1 MTVRMGLIR
10 KKADWTLEDFD
21 AYWHASHGALARRAP
36 QLREY
41 WQNLVLDRLQR
52 GIEFDRGPWE
62 LDGISQLR
70 FDDVSQS
77 AQAFDGS
84 ALAAELLQDEQY
96 FLDGLHIVTAEPT
109 VVIAIPA
116 QQERSALLKRMSIIT
131 RLPSVSEEDF
141 RREWTIHGELVRRMA
156 GVSAYR
162 QNVIV
167 GRERVKGLPCSYD
180 ELPMDGIV
188 ELWFKD
194 AATLEAA
201 FNSQAGRKTM
211 AHAKTFLSQ
220 ITAFVVG
227 ERKIL

>member
-10 KKADWTLEDFD
+10 KKAGWTFEDFD

-36 QLREY
+36 HLREY

-52 GIEFDRGPWE
+52 GIEFERGPWA
-62 LDGISQLR
+62 LDGVSQLA
-70 FDDVSQS
+70 FDNASQS

-84 ALAAELLQDEQY
+84 SLAAELVEDERY
-96 FLDGLHIVTAEPT
+96 FLDDLHIVTAEPSE
-109 VVIAIPA
+109 VVAVPA

-131 RLPSVSEEDF
+131 RLPTVSEEDF
-141 RREWTIHGELVRRMA
+141 RREWKIHGELVKRMA
-156 GVSAYR
+156 GVSGYR

-167 GRERVKGLPCSYD
+167 GRERVKGRPCSYE

-194 AATLEAA
+194 AETLEAA
-201 FNSQAGRKTM
+201 FSSEAGRKTM
-211 AHAKTFLSQ
+211 AHAKSFLSQ
-220 ITAFVVG
+220 ITAFAVS
-227 ERKIL
+227 ERRIL